1 MHVYGRFNVLVRS
14 QIRKLTLAT
23 GRNFRDKLLV
33 TFYLATGSLLMMAAP
48 GIKTVNAPVVI
59 I

>member
-1 MHVYGRFNVLVRS
+1 MYVYGRFKVLVRS

-23 GRNFRDKLLV
+23 GRNPRDKLWV